1 MRHPALE
8 IEHLV
13 DELAGAAEELETA
26 TLRRSQAEVRYKLQ
40 MASTRVGHK
49 LLSKASDKHAED
61 LALIDCE
68 NEFQAFTI
76 AQAEESAIRDRVRIL
91 QARLDGCRSLSV
103 AIRNNG

>member
-1 MRHPALE
+1 ME

-13 DELAGAAEELETA
+13 DELASAAGELETA
-26 TLRRSQAEVRYKLQ
+26 TLKRSEAEVKFKLN
-40 MASTRVGHK
+40 MAKTRVGHK
-49 LLSKASDKHAED
+49 ILSKASDKHAED

-68 NEFQAFTI
+68 TEFQQFTI
-76 AQAEESAIRDRVRIL
+76 AQAEESAVRDRVKIL

>member
-1 MRHPALE
+1 ME

-13 DELAGAAEELETA
+13 DELASAAGELETA
-26 TLRRSQAEVRYKLQ
+26 TLKRSEAEVKFKLN
-40 MASTRVGHK
+40 MAKTRVGHK
-49 LLSKASDKHAED
+49 ILSKASDKHAED

-68 NEFQAFTI
+68 AEFQQFTI
-76 AQAEESAIRDRVRIL
+76 AQAEESAVRDRVKIL